1 MKNKRILTFAI
12 STMLCLSSVLS
23 TGLVFANNIDTDK
36 KDMPFKIENEVVG
49 KIKSI
54 SATSVVI
61 EVASRKEMERPNDA
75 QRTNDFPPEKPSK
88 DGKQDNREK
97 PNMDDMFT
105 LTGDTKTIDISSAKF
120 VSGFRGREKNE
131 QSENN
136 DKSIKKD
143 ENIEIKEKTYS
154 DYSVGDYI
162 SIELTSETSQTAKT
176 VRDAMFRGM
185 RGEAPN
191 GEPPKKK

>member
-1 MKNKRILTFAI
+1 MKNKRILTFVL
-12 STMLCLSSVLS
+12 STMLCISSVLS
-23 TGLVFANNIDTDK
+23 TGAVFANNIDTDK

-61 EVASRKEMERPNDA
+61 EVASRKEMKRPNDA
-75 QRTNDFPPEKPSK
+75 QRTNDFSPEKPSK

-185 RGEAPN
+185 RGEVPN